1 MMMMM
6 AYSVDNA
13 RAYQQP
19 RLAGVGVYGAPTYG
33 YRPQDEGQ
41 AFVAPLATTVTVGAI
56 GAGGVA
62 LWENANAPKRFAS
75 TKFDE
80 AVKAELANNPTTTPA
95 TPKNPTSGFNPTQ
108 AHEKVMKEY
117 LEGLK
122 NADTSDV
129 FTPNEIKRL
138 SKQHLGDVRAAIAK
152 KTGGDAL
159 ATAFDT
165 AFSTKKVTGD
175 KLTAYERLSAY
186 DKAIDTAARQQHYD
200 NGLREILGGQKNS
213 KGVIIYQ
220 DSKNL
225 PPIADRVALEAELD
239 RHIGQ
244 HINDLELDV
253 TKNGTISHADRQSID
268 AKKAQLNNA
277 KDAQL
282 KKFDELEKV
291 KARKVKLPSPKTGNS
306 SSTEPAKSTGSKLTE
321 AEARTNVLNE
331 TTGKK
336 VTKAQVETL
345 FKDGKVSTPTD
356 AGKAAME
363 TFNKN
368 AIEKGGFWE
377 TKGKSMA
384 TKAGGILAGAAV
396 IGTIAGVVNSN
407 NVQQSN
413 KAQLEALM
421 AQERMASA

>member
-1 MMMMM
+1 
-6 AYSVDNA
+6 
-13 RAYQQP
+13 
-19 RLAGVGVYGAPTYG
+19 
-33 YRPQDEGQ
+33 
-41 AFVAPLATTVTVGAI
+41 
-56 GAGGVA
+56 
-62 LWENANAPKRFAS
+62 
-75 TKFDE
+75 
-80 AVKAELANNPTTTPA
+80 
-95 TPKNPTSGFNPTQ
+95 
-108 AHEKVMKEY
+108 
-117 LEGLK
+117 
-122 NADTSDV
+122 
-129 FTPNEIKRL
+129 
-138 SKQHLGDVRAAIAK
+138 
-152 KTGGDAL
+152 
-159 ATAFDT
+159 
-165 AFSTKKVTGD
+165 
-175 KLTAYERLSAY
+175 
-186 DKAIDTAARQQHYD
+186 
-200 NGLREILGGQKNS
+200 
-213 KGVIIYQ
+213 
-220 DSKNL
+220 
-225 PPIADRVALEAELD
+225 
-239 RHIGQ
+239 
-244 HINDLELDV
+244 
-253 TKNGTISHADRQSID
+253 
-268 AKKAQLNNA
+268 
-277 KDAQL
+277 
-282 KKFDELEKV
+282 LEKV